1 MIKRIQGCTASS
13 VGATFSP
20 IHLVTVEC
28 DLEAWGRRHGL
39 LLDFAKT
46 RLERERVIRI

>member
-13 VGATFSP
+13 VRATSSP
-20 IHLVTVEC
+20 LPVATVEC

-46 RLERERVIRI
+46 RLERERIIRL